1 MSKLSLID
9 SACRIK
15 QAQQVLSLWLE
26 APIKKDSGTDHL
38 IGAVIT
44 LLDGIPELMDS
55 VEGELVYGFESGR
68 QSMSNVEKFTP
79 GNDDV
84 LRAEATPH
92 GVNIMTRND
101 AGGFEL
107 VALISYESAVN
118 GLDAGEYDDKPDIGY
133 AIHFAVADG
142 GARGWF
148 DFTAQHNVTMWRWLI
163 AATFISEMK
172 RENGTTTIKEDDGK
186 SSLVTFYSNGTE
198 GIVVYPFAE
207 RLAMANNMEG
217 AMIERY
223 GIEQGTANAIVFYQ
237 AMIDTERGEL
247 TPFGRQTLAE
257 LHDGFI
263 ADLNENGLPEMPAAH

>member
-1 MSKLSLID
+1 
-9 SACRIK
+9 
-15 QAQQVLSLWLE
+15 
-26 APIKKDSGTDHL
+26 
-38 IGAVIT
+38 
-44 LLDGIPELMDS
+44 
-55 VEGELVYGFESGR
+55 
-68 QSMSNVEKFTP
+68 MSNVEKFTP

-84 LRAEATPH
+84 LHAEATPH
-92 GVNIMTRND
+92 GLNIMASND
-101 AGGFEL
+101 AGGYEL

-118 GLDAGEYDDKPDIGY
+118 RLDAGEYDDTPNIGY
-133 AIHFAVADG
+133 TIHFAVADG

-172 RENGTTTIKEDDGK
+172 RENGTTTITEDDGK

-247 TPFGRQTLAE
+247 TPFGRETLAE

>member
-1 MSKLSLID
+1 MSD
-9 SACRIK
+9 
-15 QAQQVLSLWLE
+15 
-26 APIKKDSGTDHL
+26 
-38 IGAVIT
+38 
-44 LLDGIPELMDS
+44 
-55 VEGELVYGFESGR
+55 
-68 QSMSNVEKFTP
+68 VEKFTP
-79 GNDDV
+79 GNDD
-84 LRAEATPH
+84 LLHAEATPH
-92 GVNIMTRND
+92 GVNIMASND
-101 AGGFEL
+101 AGGYEQF
-107 VALISYESAVN
+107 ALISYESAVN
-118 GLDAGEYDDKPDIGY
+118 RLDAGEYDDTPNIGY

-172 RENGTTTIKEDDGK
+172 RENGTTTVTEADGK
-186 SSLVTFYSNGTE
+186 SSLVTFYSNGTA

-247 TPFGRQTLAE
+247 TPFGRETLAE

>member
-1 MSKLSLID
+1 
-9 SACRIK
+9 
-15 QAQQVLSLWLE
+15 
-26 APIKKDSGTDHL
+26 
-38 IGAVIT
+38 
-44 LLDGIPELMDS
+44 
-55 VEGELVYGFESGR
+55 
-68 QSMSNVEKFTP
+68 MSNVLTIKP
-79 GNDDV
+79 GNPD
-84 LRAEATPH
+84 LFHAEATPH

-101 AGGFEL
+101 AGMYEH
-107 VALISYESAVN
+107 VAIITYESAVSR
-118 GLDAGEYDDKPDIGY
+118 LDAGEYDDTPDIGY

-148 DFTAQHNVTMWRWLI
+148 NFTPQHNLTMWRWLI
-163 AATFISEMK
+163 AATFVSEMK
-172 RENGTTTIKEDDGK
+172 RENGTTTVTEADGTTSK
-186 SSLVTFYSNGTE
+186 VAIYSNGTA

-237 AMIDTERGEL
+237 AMLDTERGEL

-263 ADLNENGLPEMPAAH
+263 ADLNENGWPEMPLAH

>member
-1 MSKLSLID
+1 
-9 SACRIK
+9 
-15 QAQQVLSLWLE
+15 
-26 APIKKDSGTDHL
+26 
-38 IGAVIT
+38 
-44 LLDGIPELMDS
+44 
-55 VEGELVYGFESGR
+55 
-68 QSMSNVEKFTP
+68 MSNVEKFTP

-84 LRAEATPH
+84 LHAEATPH

-101 AGGFEL
+101 AGGYEQF
-107 VALISYESAVN
+107 ALISYESAVN
-118 GLDAGEYDDKPDIGY
+118 RLDAGEYDDTPNIGY

-172 RENGTTTIKEDDGK
+172 RENGTTTVTEADGK
-186 SSLVTFYSNGTE
+186 SSLVTFYSNGTA

-207 RLAMANNMEG
+207 RLAMANNIEG

-247 TPFGRQTLAE
+247 TPFGRETLAG

>member
-1 MSKLSLID
+1 
-9 SACRIK
+9 
-15 QAQQVLSLWLE
+15 
-26 APIKKDSGTDHL
+26 
-38 IGAVIT
+38 
-44 LLDGIPELMDS
+44 
-55 VEGELVYGFESGR
+55 
-68 QSMSNVEKFTP
+68 MSNVEKFTP

-84 LRAEATPH
+84 LHAEATPH

-101 AGGFEL
+101 AGGYEQF
-107 VALISYESAVN
+107 ALISYESAVN
-118 GLDAGEYDDKPDIGY
+118 RLDAGEYDDTPNIGY

-172 RENGTTTIKEDDGK
+172 RENGTITVTEADGK
-186 SSLVTFYSNGTE
+186 SSLVTFYSNGTA

-207 RLAMANNMEG
+207 RLAMANNIEG

-247 TPFGRQTLAE
+247 PTLARETLAE

>member
-1 MSKLSLID
+1 
-9 SACRIK
+9 
-15 QAQQVLSLWLE
+15 
-26 APIKKDSGTDHL
+26 
-38 IGAVIT
+38 
-44 LLDGIPELMDS
+44 
-55 VEGELVYGFESGR
+55 
-68 QSMSNVEKFTP
+68 MSNAPTIKS
-79 GNDDV
+79 GNAD
-84 LRAEATPH
+84 LLHAEATPH

-101 AGGFEL
+101 AGGYEQ

-172 RENGTTTIKEDDGK
+172 RENGTTTVTESDGT
-186 SSLVTFYSNGTE
+186 SSQVAIYSNGTA
-198 GIVVYPFAE
+198 GIVVCPFAE

-217 AMIERY
+217 AMVERY

-247 TPFGRQTLAE
+247 TPFGRETLAE
-257 LHDGFI
+257 LHNSFI
-263 ADLNENGLPEMPAAH
+263 AELDENGWPEMPLAH

>member
-1 MSKLSLID
+1 
-9 SACRIK
+9 
-15 QAQQVLSLWLE
+15 
-26 APIKKDSGTDHL
+26 
-38 IGAVIT
+38 
-44 LLDGIPELMDS
+44 
-55 VEGELVYGFESGR
+55 
-68 QSMSNVEKFTP
+68 MSNVEKFTP

-84 LRAEATPH
+84 LHAEATPH
-92 GVNIMTRND
+92 GVNIMASND
-101 AGGFEL
+101 AGGYEL

-118 GLDAGEYDDKPDIGY
+118 RLDAGEYDDTPDIGY

-172 RENGTTTIKEDDGK
+172 RENGTTTITEDDGK

-247 TPFGRQTLAE
+247 TPFGRETLAE

>member
-1 MSKLSLID
+1 
-9 SACRIK
+9 
-15 QAQQVLSLWLE
+15 
-26 APIKKDSGTDHL
+26 
-38 IGAVIT
+38 
-44 LLDGIPELMDS
+44 
-55 VEGELVYGFESGR
+55 
-68 QSMSNVEKFTP
+68 MSNVEKFTP

-142 GARGWF
+142 GARGCF

-172 RENGTTTIKEDDGK
+172 RENGTTTITEDDGK
-186 SSLVTFYSNGTE
+186 SSLVTFYSNGTA

-247 TPFGRQTLAE
+247 TPFGRETLAE